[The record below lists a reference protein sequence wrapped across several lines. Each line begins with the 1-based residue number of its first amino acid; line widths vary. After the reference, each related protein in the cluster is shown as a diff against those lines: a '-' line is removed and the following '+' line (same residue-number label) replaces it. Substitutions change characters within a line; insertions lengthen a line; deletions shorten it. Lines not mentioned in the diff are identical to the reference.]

1 MCLDL
6 TNTLMYTK
14 LTERKKI
21 FKRLVG
27 VKKET
32 FEHMVEIVRKAEN
45 QRIWKETR
53 GRNPKLSIEDQVLL
67 CLWYLRVYTTQFYL
81 GMVMWIAESNVCRI
95 CRKIENILIK
105 SWEFNLPKKKELYE
119 WDFET
124 LLLDA
129 TECEIERPKNRQRKY
144 YSGKQKKH
152 TQKVQILVDKRLKI
166 MGVKWGRGKRH
177 DKKLF
182 DKSKLPIPKEKK
194 LLADSWYQGIQK
206 KHKNTILPK
215 KWSKHKPLTK
225 ENKKSNKEKASNRIY
240 VEHVIWKLKIF
251 NILDLPYR
259 NRRKRFMLRFNLIS
273 WIYNYERF

>member
-1 MCLDL
+1 
-6 TNTLMYTK
+6 MYAK

-21 FKRLVG
+21 FKRLVW
-27 VKKET
+27 VEKET
-32 FEHMVEIVRKAEN
+32 FEHMVEIVRNAEKK
-45 QRIWKETR
+45 RIWKETR
-53 GRNPKLSIEDQVLL
+53 GRNSKLSIEDQVLL

-81 GMVMWIAESNVCRI
+81 GIVMWIAESNVCRI

-105 SWEFNLPKKKELYE
+105 SWKFNLPQKRELYE

-129 TECEIERPKNRQRKY
+129 TECEIERPKKGQRKY

-152 TQKVQILVDKRLKI
+152 TQKVQVLINKTGKI
-166 MGVKWGRGKRH
+166 MRVKRARWKRH

-182 DKSKLPIPKEKK
+182 DKSKLPIPKEREV
-194 LLADSWYQGIQK
+194 LADSWYQGIQK
-206 KHKNTILPK
+206 KHENTILPK

-225 ENKKSNKEKASNRIY
+225 ENKKSNREKASNRVY

-273 WIYNYERF
+273 WIYNYEKF